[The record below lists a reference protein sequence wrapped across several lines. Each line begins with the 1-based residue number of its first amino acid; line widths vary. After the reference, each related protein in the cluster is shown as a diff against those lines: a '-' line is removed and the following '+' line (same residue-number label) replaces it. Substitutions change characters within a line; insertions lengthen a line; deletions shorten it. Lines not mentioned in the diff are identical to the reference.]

1 MSDIRLKGT
10 ILMSPEEIKKALFGL
25 SDEEKKA
32 FIIDT
37 LPILT
42 KEVIKDPGF
51 MMQLFPVMLGI
62 LKESG
67 MDLQQL
73 MQMASMMNQEQQ

>member
-1 MSDIRLKGT
+1 MTTD
-10 ILMSPEEIKKALFGL
+10 EIKTALL
-25 SDEEKKA
+25 SLSKEEKQA
-32 FIIDT
+32 FILDT
-37 LPILT
+37 LPIMA
-42 KEVIKDPGF
+42 KEVINEPGF

-73 MQMASMMNQEQQ
+73 LAFASMMSAPTDPQN

>member
-1 MSDIRLKGT
+1 MT
-10 ILMSPEEIKKALFGL
+10 AEEVKSALLGL
-25 SDEEKKA
+25 SIEEKKT

-37 LPILT
+37 LPELT
-42 KEVIKDPGF
+42 KDVIKEPGF
-51 MMQLFPVMLGI
+51 MMQLFPVLLGI

-73 MQMASMMNQEQQ
+73 LQFATMMGEQQKQE

>member
-1 MSDIRLKGT
+1 MTPD
-10 ILMSPEEIKKALFGL
+10 EIKNALLDL
-25 SDEEKKA
+25 SKEEKQA
-32 FIIDT
+32 FILDT
-37 LPILT
+37 LPLLA
-42 KEVIKDPGF
+42 KEVIEEPGF

-73 MQMASMMNQEQQ
+73 LQFASMMGEQQPK

>member
-1 MSDIRLKGT
+1 MT
-10 ILMSPEEIKKALFGL
+10 TEEIKQALLGL
-25 SDEEKKA
+25 TKEEKKA
-32 FIIDT
+32 FILDT
-37 LPILT
+37 LPILA
-42 KEVIKDPGF
+42 KEVIQEPGF

-73 MQMASMMNQEQQ
+73 LAFASMMNGQADQ

>member
-1 MSDIRLKGT
+1 
-10 ILMSPEEIKKALFGL
+10 MSPEEIKTALLGL
-25 SDEEKKA
+25 SDDDKKA
-32 FIIDT
+32 FILDT
-37 LPILT
+37 LPTLT
-42 KEVIKDPGF
+42 QEVIKDPAF

-73 MQMASMMNQEQQ
+73 VQLAAMFGGQEENS

>member
-1 MSDIRLKGT
+1 MT
-10 ILMSPEEIKKALFGL
+10 TEEIKNALLEL
-25 SDEEKKA
+25 STDEKQA
-32 FIIDT
+32 FILET
-37 LPILT
+37 LPLLA
-42 KEVIKDPGF
+42 KEVIKEPGF

-73 MQMASMMNQEQQ
+73 LQFASMMGQQEQNS